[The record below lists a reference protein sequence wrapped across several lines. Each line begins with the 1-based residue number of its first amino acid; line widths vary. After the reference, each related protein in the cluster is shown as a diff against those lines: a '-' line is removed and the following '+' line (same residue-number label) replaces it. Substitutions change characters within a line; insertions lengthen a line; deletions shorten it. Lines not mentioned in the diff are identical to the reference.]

1 MRDEDFAELFKQ
13 LGSGRSTT
21 GSWHEVRAEFE
32 SLGATLGD
40 VLQQAWRR
48 PGDESALGGIREL
61 LTSATRDLSEAIDGT
76 PDAQRARDRLT
87 SVANSLAAAAER
99 AGDSVR
105 PELLRMLREANAEL
119 RRRSGLEDTPG

>member
-21 GSWHEVRAEFE
+21 GSWHDVRVEFE

-40 VLQQAWRR
+40 VLQHAWHRS
-48 PGDESALGGIREL
+48 GDESALGRIREVL
-61 LTSATRDLSEAIDGT
+61 SSATQELSEAVEDT
-76 PDAQRARDRLT
+76 PDAQRARDHLA
-87 SVANSLAAAAER
+87 SLANSLSAAAER
-99 AGDSVR
+99 ASDSVR

-119 RRRSGLEDTPG
+119 RRRSGLGDTQP